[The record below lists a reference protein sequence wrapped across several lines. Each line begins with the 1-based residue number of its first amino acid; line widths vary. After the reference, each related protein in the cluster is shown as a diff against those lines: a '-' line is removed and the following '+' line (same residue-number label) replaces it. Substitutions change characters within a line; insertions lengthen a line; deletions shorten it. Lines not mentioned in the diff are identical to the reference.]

1 MIAGRPLIER
11 FVYYRVHESDA
22 AAALQ
27 AFEQA
32 VPAGS
37 VRLMRRLDAG
47 AGALQTWMEIHAAE
61 TGAQTEPALAAAL
74 APFIQGPRHL
84 EQFVPV

>member
-1 MIAGRPLIER
+1 MSQDRPRVER
-11 FVYYRVHESDA
+11 FVYYRVHESDT

-27 AFEQA
+27 AFQQA

-74 APFIQGPRHL
+74 GAFIQGPRHL
-84 EQFVPV
+84 EQFAPV

>member
-1 MIAGRPLIER
+1 MSQDRPGVER

-22 AAALQ
+22 AGALQ
-27 AFEQA
+27 AFAQA

-47 AGALQTWMEIHAAE
+47 AGALQTWMEIHAAA

>member
-1 MIAGRPLIER
+1 MSTPLVER
-11 FVYYRVHESDA
+11 FVYYRIHESDV
-22 AAALQ
+22 AAALE
-27 AFEQA
+27 AFRAA

-47 AGALQTWMEIHAAE
+47 AGALQTWMEVHPPV

-74 APFIQGPRHL
+74 AAFIQGPRHL
-84 EQFVPV
+84 EQFVPL

>member
-1 MIAGRPLIER
+1 MSGAPGVER
-11 FVYYRVHESDA
+11 FVYYRVHEADA
-22 AAALQ
+22 SAALQ
-27 AFEQA
+27 AFLAA

-47 AGALQTWMEIHAAE
+47 AGALQTWMEIHAAD

-84 EQFVPV
+84 EQFVPI

>member
-1 MIAGRPLIER
+1 MSPHPTGIER
-11 FVYYRVHESDA
+11 FVYYRIHEADT
-22 AAALQ
+22 AAALSAFQ
-27 AFEQA
+27 AA
-32 VPAGS
+32 VAPGS

-47 AGALQTWMEIHAAE
+47 AGALQTWMEVHAAD

>member
-1 MIAGRPLIER
+1 MMAVAPGVER
-11 FVYYRVHESDA
+11 FVYYRIHEADA

-27 AFEQA
+27 AFQAA

-61 TGAQTEPALAAAL
+61 TSAQTEPALAAAL

-84 EQFVPV
+84 EQFIPL

>member
-1 MIAGRPLIER
+1 MNQARPGIER
-11 FVYYRVHESDA
+11 FVYYRIHESDA

-27 AFEQA
+27 AFRQA

-47 AGALQTWMEIHAAE
+47 AGALQTWMEIHAAD
-61 TGAQTEPALAAAL
+61 TGAQTEPA
-74 APFIQGPRHL
+74 
-84 EQFVPV
+84 

>member
-1 MIAGRPLIER
+1 MSATPPGIER
-11 FVYYRVHESDA
+11 FVYYRIHESDT
-22 AAALQ
+22 AAALAAFQ
-27 AFEQA
+27 AA

-47 AGALQTWMEIHAAE
+47 AGALQTWMEVHAAE

-74 APFIQGPRHL
+74 AAFVQGPRHL